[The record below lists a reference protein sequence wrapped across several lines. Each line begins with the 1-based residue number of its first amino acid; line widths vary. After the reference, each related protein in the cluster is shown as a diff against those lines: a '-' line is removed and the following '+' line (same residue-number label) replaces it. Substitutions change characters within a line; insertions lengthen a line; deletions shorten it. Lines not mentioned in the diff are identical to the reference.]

1 MFYWFVLALLA
12 TWRVTQLLARESGP
26 WNVLGRLR
34 GGAGKVLRREL
45 LSCFNCLSIWVAL
58 PFTLVVSH
66 SLGTFLVSWLAL
78 SGGAVLLDRFA
89 RDPLQVLAA
98 ADEERHELL

>member
-12 TWRVTQLLARESGP
+12 TWRVTQLLAREAGP
-26 WNVLGRLR
+26 WDVLGRLR
-34 GGAGKVLRREL
+34 RGVGSPRLREL

-66 SLGTFLVSWLAL
+66 SLRTFLVSWLAL
-78 SGGAVLLDRFA
+78 SGGAVLLDRWT
-89 RDPLQVLAA
+89 RDPLQVLTAE
-98 ADEERHELL
+98 EERHELL